1 MGQQLA
7 VVTGAFG
14 YSGGYIARM
23 LRDRGARVRTLT
35 AHPPAVNAYGDEV
48 EISPFNFDRPDELA
62 RSLDGADVVFNTY
75 WVRFAYR
82 GVTYDRAVANI
93 QALIDAAK
101 RAGVPRFVHIS
112 ITNASPDSPFPY
124 FRGKGMVEES
134 LKASGL
140 SYAILRPAHL
150 FGGGKEILTNNIAWL
165 VRRFPVFATPG
176 DGRYRIQPI
185 FVEDLATLAVEAA
198 GRTGNTA
205 LDAVGPEIF
214 TFDEFV
220 RVIARTIGSRCRIVH
235 VSPRIAFALASIL
248 GRVVGDVVLTR
259 EEIGGLMAN
268 LLVSDKPPTAPTRFS
283 EWLARHAPALGLR
296 YSSELAKRA

>member
-23 LRDRGARVRTLT
+23 LLTRGMRVRTLT
-35 AHPPAVNAYGDEV
+35 AHPPAVNTYGNAV

-62 RSLDGADVVFNTY
+62 RSLDGASVVFNTY

-82 GVTYDRAVANI
+82 GVNYDRAVANI
-93 QALIDAAK
+93 QTLIDAAK
-101 RAGVPRFVHIS
+101 RASVPRFVHIS

-124 FRGKGMVEES
+124 FRGKGIVEES

-150 FGGGKEILTNNIAWL
+150 FGGGREILTNNVAWL
-165 VRRFPVFATPG
+165 TRRFPVFAVPG
-176 DGRYRIQPI
+176 DGRYHIQPI
-185 FVEDLATLAVEAA
+185 FVEDLAKLAVDAA
-198 GRTGNTA
+198 GQNDDTA

-220 RVIARTIGSRCRIVH
+220 RVIAGTIGSRCRIIH
-235 VSPRIAFALASIL
+235 TSPRIAFALASIL

-268 LLVSDKPPTAPTRFS
+268 LLVSEKPPTAPTHFS
-283 EWLARHAPALGLR
+283 EWLARNAPALGLR